1 MLAGDMLAGD
11 MLAGDML
18 VMIYVRTYVRTCTYA
33 HTYAL
38 KLRGPSAVT
47 KFRKGPARLFGVAGG
62 ASGAAYRPVESR

>member
-18 VMIYVRTYVRTCTYA
+18 VMIYVRTYV